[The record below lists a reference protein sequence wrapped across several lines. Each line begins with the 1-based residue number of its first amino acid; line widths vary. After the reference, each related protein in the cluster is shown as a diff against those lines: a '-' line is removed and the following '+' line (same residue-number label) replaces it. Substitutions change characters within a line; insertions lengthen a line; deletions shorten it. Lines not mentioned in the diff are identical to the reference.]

1 MSNVLR
7 KLFAGLIS
15 PAKEEHSAFDL
26 GSVVKLSSSGQMSVS
41 IEDVIKTDRYQNDL
55 EVLKRIAVAH
65 RRTSF
70 TS

>member
-7 KLFAGLIS
+7 KLFAGLI
-15 PAKEEHSAFDL
+15 PLAKEEHSAFDL

-55 EVLKRIAVAH
+55 EVLKRIAFAH